1 MMITDSIS
9 WPSFSAG
16 RFCPFVKAKLMN
28 VLPCVRARDRMG
40 ERREDSRRR
49 STQELQA
56 RIGKGC

>member
-16 RFCPFVKAKLMN
+16 RFGPFVKAN
-28 VLPCVRARDRMG
+28 ALPCVRARDRMD
-40 ERREDSRRR
+40 ERREDSRRC

>member
-1 MMITDSIS
+1 MITDSIS

-16 RFCPFVKAKLMN
+16 RFGPFVKAN
-28 VLPCVRARDRMG
+28 ALPCVRARDRMD